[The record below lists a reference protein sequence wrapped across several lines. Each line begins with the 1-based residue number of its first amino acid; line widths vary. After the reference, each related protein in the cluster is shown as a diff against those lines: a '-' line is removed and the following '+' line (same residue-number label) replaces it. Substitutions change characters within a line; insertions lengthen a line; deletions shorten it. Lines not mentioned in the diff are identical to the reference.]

1 MNVVGSL
8 VIKDIQ
14 LEDVMDILLTN
25 NYIVEVSNCDDANKK
40 KIIIKETR

>member
-1 MNVVGSL
+1 MTDVGSFI
-8 VIKDIQ
+8 IKDIQ

-40 KIIIKETR
+40 KITIKEMR